1 MIKSFLNL
9 KVSIKLF
16 IVFITIIIMSASV
29 AGYDTKQLLNSISV
43 ASDVHD
49 NLSSRYGRISSARDM
64 LHEVHNMIEQ
74 ENQRQKIDHN
84 YIVQRLN
91 ALNDRV
97 QRFDE
102 TLFGEEKRKV
112 KQNIKEYTEVYNS
125 IFTRALQSQNPNLG
139 NTVLYM
145 TMTPVY
151 IDAII
156 NLDKIIGYQIERSRS
171 STDTLSSYEPIYYVL
186 GVTLFMTLF
195 SMFMA
200 RFISLSVTE
209 SLDHTVKNVDTI
221 ANSDL
226 SQEIKALS
234 NDEFGRMTRRLD
246 DMRVQLSDKIAHIKN
261 KINDLSD
268 ITGGIQ
274 KASDNMIQ
282 KAQEGESLTIT
293 VAAATDEMAS
303 TTADIA
309 KNCQSATEAANHA
322 RNITEQGMHTLQET
336 ISNIYAQVEQTKV
349 DAKHIDEL
357 VAQTQNI
364 TTIVETIYGISQQT
378 NLLALNA
385 AIEAARAG
393 EAGRG
398 FAVVADEV
406 RALAQRTSNSTQ
418 EISNMVS
425 RVQNDAKTA
434 SDSMNQSVHNM
445 DNVAQIAKTL
455 EEILGSII
463 SNADDVNMKITQ
475 IATAAEQQS
484 SSTAEIS
491 GNMQQVTSI
500 TQEVSQASHKNS
512 IAVNDASEALQQV
525 MDDLSQFKVNPGEST
540 V

>member
-1 MIKSFLNL
+1 MLKYLSNL
-9 KVSIKLF
+9 KVASKLYL
-16 IVFITIIIMSASV
+16 VFITIIVLSTAV
-29 AGYDTKQLLNSISV
+29 AGFASKQLLNSISV
-43 ASDVHD
+43 SADVHS
-49 NLSSRYGRISSARDM
+49 NLTSRYSIAASARDAF
-64 LHEVHNMIEQ
+64 HELHNMIEK
-74 ENQRQKIDHN
+74 ENLR
-84 YIVQRLN
+84 
-91 ALNDRV
+91 
-97 QRFDE
+97 
-102 TLFGEEKRKV
+102 
-112 KQNIKEYTEVYNS
+112 QNIEHELVAGKLKELENLIYNFPEKQYASELKQITSNLKEYSDVYTS
-125 IFTRALQSQNPNLG
+125 IFTRALQSQNPNLS
-139 NTVLYM
+139 NSVFYV
-145 TMTPVY
+145 TMSPLY
-151 IDAII
+151 IDAIV
-156 NLDKIIGYQIERSRS
+156 NLDKIISYHVDASREA
-171 STDTLSSYEPIYYVL
+171 TDTLSSYEPIYYVL
-186 GVTLFMTLF
+186 GLTLCMIIF
-195 SMFMA
+195 SMVMA
-200 RFISLSVTE
+200 TIISKSITTSLSHAM
-209 SLDHTVKNVDTI
+209 SNVDTI

-226 SQEIKALS
+226 THDIVADSA
-234 NDEFGRMTRRLD
+234 DEFGMVTRRLN
-246 DMRVQLSDKIAHIKN
+246 DMRIQLSERILHVKDKISALSSASADIQN
-261 KINDLSD
+261 TSD
-268 ITGGIQ
+268 I
-274 KASDNMIQ
+274 MIQ
-282 KAQEGESLTIT
+282 KAQQGESLTIT

-455 EEILGSII
+455 EEILGGII
-463 SNADDVNMKITQ
+463 NNADDVNMKITQ

-491 GNMQQVTSI
+491 GNMQQVTQI
-500 TQEVSQASHKNS
+500 TQQVYKASQENS
-512 IAVNDASEALQQV
+512 VAVNNAGLALEEVLDKLSE
-525 MDDLSQFKVNPGEST
+525 FKVKGRF
-540 V
+540 